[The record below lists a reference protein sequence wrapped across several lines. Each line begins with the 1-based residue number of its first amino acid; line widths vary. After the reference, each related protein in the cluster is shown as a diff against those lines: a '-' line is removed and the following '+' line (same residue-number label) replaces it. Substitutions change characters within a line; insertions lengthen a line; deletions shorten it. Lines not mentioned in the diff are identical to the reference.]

1 MYYFAYGANL
11 SRKRLLEY
19 CPDSQPR
26 FTAAL
31 PNYKLIFTGWSRQ
44 WRSGTASIK
53 PFQGEKVPGA
63 VYELSER
70 DLRLLDRH
78 EGYPT
83 LHNRMN
89 VLVITEEGEAV
100 RAVTYI
106 KREQSEETRPTMEY
120 LAVIQQG
127 YRDWEIT

>member
-1 MYYFAYGANL
+1 MAE
-11 SRKRLLEY
+11 R
-19 CPDSQPR
+19 CPESEPR
-26 FTAAL
+26 FRGVL
-31 PNYKLIFTGWSRQ
+31 PNYRLIFTGWSRQ
-44 WRSGTASIK
+44 WRSSTASIK

-83 LHNRMN
+83 LHNHMN

-100 RAVTYI
+100 RATTYI

>member
-1 MYYFAYGANL
+1 MYYFAYGSNL
-11 SRKRLLEY
+11 NRKQMTQR
-19 CPDSQPR
+19 CPENQPR
-26 FTAAL
+26 FRAVL
-31 PNYKLIFTGWSRQ
+31 PSYKLIFTGWSRQ
-44 WRSGTASIK
+44 WRSSTASIK

-70 DLRLLDRH
+70 DLRLLDKH

-89 VLVITEEGEAV
+89 VLIITEEGEAD

-106 KREQSEETRPTMEY
+106 KREQSEETPPTREY

>member
-1 MYYFAYGANL
+1 MYYFAYGSNL
-11 SRKRLLEY
+11 NRKQMAER
-19 CPDSQPR
+19 CPESEPR
-26 FTAAL
+26 FRGVL
-31 PNYKLIFTGWSRQ
+31 PNHKLIFTGWSRQ

-70 DLRLLDRH
+70 DLKLLDKH

-83 LHNRMN
+83 LHNHMN

-127 YRDWEIT
+127 YRDWEIP

>member
-1 MYYFAYGANL
+1 MYYFAYGSNL
-11 SRKRLLEY
+11 NRKQMAER
-19 CPDSQPR
+19 CPESEPR
-26 FTAAL
+26 F
-31 PNYKLIFTGWSRQ
+31 LIFTGWSRQ

-53 PFQGEKVPGA
+53 PFQGQKVPGA

-78 EGYPT
+78 EGYPA
-83 LHNRMN
+83 LYNRMN